1 MALKTFNPTTP
12 SRRQLG
18 IVDRSELWKGKP
30 VRGLTEGL
38 RGKGGRNNTGRIT
51 MRWRGGGNKRRYRII
66 DFKRVKADMPATVER
81 LEYDPNRTAF
91 IALVKYTDGTQ
102 AYILAPQRLSVGD
115 TVIAGNYVDVK
126 PGNVMPL
133 GNMPIGTIIHNVE
146 LKIGKGG
153 QLARSAGTYAQ
164 LVGRDQDYV
173 IVRLNSGEQ
182 RLVHGRC
189 TATIGAVS
197 NPDHM
202 NISIGKAGRNRWL
215 GRKPHNR
222 GVSMNPV
229 DHPHGGGEGR
239 TSGGRHPVTPWGKP
253 TKGKKTRSNKSTNR
267 FILISRHK
275 RKKKGTPDMVRS
287 VWN

>member
-12 SRRQLG
+12 GQRQLVM
-18 IVDRSELWKGKP
+18 VDRSALYKGKP
-30 VRGLTEGL
+30 VKALTEG
-38 RGKGGRNNTGRIT
+38 KHSSGGRNNTGR
-51 MRWRGGGNKRRYRII
+51 MVVRFRGGGHKQSYRVV
-66 DFKRVKADMPATVER
+66 DFKRTKVDMPATVER

-91 IALVKYTDGTQ
+91 IALLKYTDGTQ
-102 AYILAPQRLSVGD
+102 AYILAPQRLAVGD
-115 TVIAGNYVDVK
+115 TVIAGNYVD
-126 PGNVMPL
+126 
-133 GNMPIGTIIHNVE
+133 

-189 TATIGAVS
+189 TGTIGAVS

-275 RKKKGTPDMVRS
+275 RKK
-287 VWN
+287 